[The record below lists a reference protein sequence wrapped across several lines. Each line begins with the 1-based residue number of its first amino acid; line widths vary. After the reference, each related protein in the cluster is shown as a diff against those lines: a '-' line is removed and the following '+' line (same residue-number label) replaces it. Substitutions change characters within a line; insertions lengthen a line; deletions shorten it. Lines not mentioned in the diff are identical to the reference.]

1 MSFLYQNINDIL
13 ASTGGIRGSRYSIN
27 KSRRVI
33 VPLLYTFDDPINL
46 VEKDSL
52 ELHMYYRNTAYIG
65 SLYDIKTWNVD
76 NLNDPSEI
84 YLDVINDIKP
94 FNLPIGSYRFAYN
107 FLRNLVSS
115 RTADTKLFI
124 AEISRNR
131 QELVLSLTNP
141 NDSLQQTNLAE
152 FVLDYMRPKKYL
164 PSTVLNFGQNRLID
178 IINVTSDGSL
188 NYFYVKLF
196 TRLPDYLD
204 LRSECWVQSQILKP
218 YIDQLELVDVP
229 LDMGENPNKLRGP
242 NYRVESTYNI
252 TSDTELKSWNELL
265 SENVNTSQ
273 EILNKYIYG
282 DNTSVRLNIDYTAFQ
297 NFVFYSSAKERVEN
311 FFYKMQL
318 LEKYKEQLDS
328 LAGIIGSAQELETN
342 VITITNLRD
351 KLLGGFDDWEKWLY
365 YEEYTDIET
374 FINPYPKTSVFDLAD
389 FTSKAGKFRLAKTTD
404 VITIEW
410 YNKLSTLA
418 EDYDRNNRSS
428 LYAVLPEHVKSDAQ
442 NEQFQTF
449 VNMIGHHFDVIYT
462 YINHILK
469 KNIRDENPK
478 NEMSQDLVQAV
489 TNNFGWKLSS
499 NIQDKDLWSYALGVT
514 SEYDPSFNILGQ
526 KYNKTEEERTKE
538 VWRRILNNLPYIQKT
553 KGTSRGIK
561 ALLAAYGIPQTL
573 ISIREYG
580 GAYNP
585 NSLELGKNV
594 YEKAT
599 YYLNFLGY
607 TDLTATQFIETP
619 WEKVKYNES
628 WVYPDTLTF
637 RFKMNPEKLYSYAG
651 YENQTLMQKES
662 DSNVDWFVTVNKNG
676 TDVGKGSL
684 TFYLGDGTTYKS
696 ASIYDEYFYDDV
708 PINLMIRRSS
718 TNDDISLNQ
727 QYDFIVKTEK
737 YGKLSVERS
746 ASIFISGSS
755 ESNYNQ
761 SWSSDGKLYI
771 GNGSNVETSNN
782 LFGSVFELRY
792 WSNQLSEESFNNH
805 VLAARAYNGNTPTSS
820 FYDLQAQWKFWQPID
835 LQKTQSISS
844 LHPNQ
849 KENTFYSS
857 PKDVNLSGFTINS
870 FESITEV
877 YNMDTANLGANTDY
891 SQKVRIDNSTLSG
904 ALSMN
909 SSYEQTSLQMN
920 SSDSNKLMV
929 AFSPQNIIN
938 EDIYEAIGDV
948 DLSEY
953 IGDYSTIESDEY
965 VELNRFAEEYWK
977 KYDNKND
984 FNAYISI
991 VSQFDLSVFEQIAQT
1006 LPARVNE
1013 LLGLVIEPNILERS
1027 KVLSVKGMTAE
1038 TKDYVSE
1045 TDVIDTMPKT
1055 NAQYNSKNT
1064 VLFIGFEEG
1073 DALEVNMYEG
1083 ETDIEPQI
1091 QTDTDEKIKIG
1102 DINALP
1108 DSSAKFTS
1116 KNVKL
1121 KAVALKDTKMYY
1133 RSYNTLVKSELSKD
1147 GLKMKSSMYDANIN
1161 ANKNKSIKSKTIL
1174 FGNFPE
1180 LNTKFD
1186 RGNSGAFI
1194 EDTTYNQVSN
1204 YETDYYY
1211 NTVIKY
1217 ANPKFADKVLV
1228 NTKEG
1233 AFYKPP
1239 TAFESAK
1246 RNREFVGCNDYP
1258 YPYKKVNNMAISFY
1272 NSNTS
1277 DSEYQNIHENYED
1290 PTYEYNDLN
1299 YLKYNGVFPES
1310 EYYKTFIRNNFLTG
1324 SMAQPDAMSKNMYGM
1339 KDTAPRIIQ
1348 LDTSAPYM
1356 VNRKLFSP
1364 KYLQEGKITGTNK
1377 YLNYPVSSQFIR
1389 SFPWVLAWSGSN
1401 ANVPNL
1407 GPDLGFTTSQAIIG
1421 SAISATDPRNPQIQ
1435 K

>member
-13 ASTGGIRGSRYSIN
+13 ASTGGIRGSRYSVN

-33 VPLLYTFDDPINL
+33 VPLLYTVDDPINL

-65 SLYDIKTWNVD
+65 SLYDIKSWNVD
-76 NLNDPSEI
+76 NINDPTEI
-84 YLDVINDIKP
+84 YLDLINDIKP

-115 RTADTKLFI
+115 RTSDTKLFI

-218 YIDQLELVDVP
+218 YVDQLELVDVP
-229 LDMGENPNKLRGP
+229 LEVDENPNKLRGP

-282 DNTSVRLNIDYTAFQ
+282 DNASVRLNIDYTAFQ

-342 VITITNLRD
+342 VVTITNLRD
-351 KLLGGFDDWEKWLY
+351 KLLAGFDDWEKWLY
-365 YEEYTDIET
+365 YEEYTNIDN
-374 FINPYPKTSVFDLAD
+374 FINPYPKTQVFDLAD
-389 FTSKAGKFRLAKTTD
+389 FTTKAGKFRLAKTTD
-404 VITIEW
+404 ANVTEW
-410 YNKLSTLA
+410 YTKLSTLA

-514 SEYDPSFNILGQ
+514 SDYDPSFNILGQ

-607 TDLTATQFIETP
+607 TDPTANQSIELP
-619 WEKVKYNES
+619 WERVRYNDS
-628 WVYPDTLTF
+628 WVYPDTVTF
-637 RFKMNPEKLYSYAG
+637 RFKMNPEKLYSYSG
-651 YENQTLMQKES
+651 YENQTLLQKEFG
-662 DSNVDWFVTVNKNG
+662 SNVDWFVTVNKNG

-696 ASIYDEYFYDDV
+696 ASIYDDYFYDDSPV
-708 PINLMIRRSS
+708 NIMIRRSVTS
-718 TNDDISLNQ
+718 DDTSLNQ

-737 YGKLSVERS
+737 YGKLSIERS
-746 ASIFISGSS
+746 ASIYVSGSS

-761 SWSSDGKLYI
+761 SWASDGKLFI
-771 GNGSNVETSNN
+771 GNGSNIETSNN

-792 WSNQLSEESFNNH
+792 WSNQLNEESFNNH

-820 FYDLQAQWKFWQPID
+820 FYDLQAQWKFWQPIN
-835 LQKTQSISS
+835 LQETQSISS
-844 LHPNQ
+844 SHPNQ
-849 KENTFYSS
+849 KQNTFYSS
-857 PKDVNLSGFTINS
+857 SKDAVLRGFTINS
-870 FESITEV
+870 FESITET
-877 YNMDTANLGANTDY
+877 YNMSTANLGANTDY
-891 SQKVRIDNSTLSG
+891 SQKIRIDDATLSG

-909 SSYEQTSLQMN
+909 TSYEQTSLEMN
-920 SSDSNKLMV
+920 SPDSNKLMV
-929 AFSPQNIIN
+929 AFSPQHIIN

-965 VELNRFAEEYWK
+965 TELNRFAEEYWK
-977 KYDNKND
+977 KYDNRND

-1006 LPARVNE
+1006 LPIRVNE
-1013 LLGLVIEPNILERS
+1013 LLGLVIEPNVLERS
-1027 KVLSVKGMTAE
+1027 KVVPVKGMSAE

-1055 NAQYNSKNT
+1055 NADYNSKST

-1083 ETDIEPQI
+1083 ERDIEPEI

-1102 DINALP
+1102 DINAVP
-1108 DSSAKFTS
+1108 KSSAKFTS
-1116 KNVKL
+1116 KNMKL
-1121 KAVALKDTKMYY
+1121 NAFVPKETKMYY
-1133 RSYNTLVKSELSKD
+1133 RSYGTLIKSGFSKD
-1147 GLKMKSSMYDANIN
+1147 GLKMKSSMYDTKIN
-1161 ANKNKSIKSKTIL
+1161 ANKNNSIKSKTIV

-1180 LNTKFD
+1180 IDSSFKRND
-1186 RGNSGAFI
+1186 NNAFI
-1194 EDTTYNQVSN
+1194 NDTNYNQISN
-1204 YETDYYY
+1204 YEIDYYY

-1217 ANPKFADKVLV
+1217 ANPKFVEAVLV

-1233 AFYKPP
+1233 SAYKPP

-1246 RNREFVGCNDYP
+1246 RNREFIGCNDYP
-1258 YPYKKVNNMAISFY
+1258 YPYKKVNNMSISFY

-1277 DSEYQNIHENYED
+1277 NSEYQNIHENYED
-1290 PTYEYNDLN
+1290 PSYEHNDLN
-1299 YLKYNGVFPES
+1299 YLKYNGVFPQS
-1310 EYYKTFIRNNFLTG
+1310 DYYATFIRNNFLTG
-1324 SMAQPDAMSKNMYGM
+1324 SMAQPEAMSKNMYGM
-1339 KDTAPRIIQ
+1339 KNTAPRIIK
-1348 LDTSAPYM
+1348 LDTAAPYM
-1356 VNRKLFSP
+1356 ANRKLFSP

-1401 ANVPNL
+1401 SNVPNL

-1421 SAISATDPRNPQIQ
+1421 PAISATDPRNPQIQ